1 MKILIFDSGPLIN
14 LSMNGLLDILEK
26 LKKISNSKLIITSQV
41 QKEVYDRPV
50 MIRQFELGAL
60 RIHELIEK
68 NILELPESLSI
79 SSNLLNSKTQELLAL
94 ANHFLKTEEQWI
106 QIVSEAEM
114 SCLALAVELKKQGHD
129 VLVAIDERTARMLSE
144 KPENLEEIMSSR
156 LHKKVKIQGNLN
168 ELKNIKI
175 IRSSELVYVAYKNN
189 LVGLKDSKSLEALI
203 YATKY
208 KGAAISWDEINV
220 LKKL

>member
-1 MKILIFDSGPLIN
+1 
-14 LSMNGLLDILEK
+14 MNGLLDILEK

-156 LHKKVKIQGNLN
+156 LHKRVKIQGNLN